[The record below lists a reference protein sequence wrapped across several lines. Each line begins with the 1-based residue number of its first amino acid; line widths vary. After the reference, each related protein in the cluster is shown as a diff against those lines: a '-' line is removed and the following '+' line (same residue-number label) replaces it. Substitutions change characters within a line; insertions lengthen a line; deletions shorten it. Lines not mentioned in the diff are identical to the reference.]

1 MPNAIEVVKS
11 EVSQKTSGK
20 LNGSEQEE
28 LINQIVFEM
37 NEIGFEG
44 DFESL
49 VGTLINNSFIGL

>member
-1 MPNAIEVVKS
+1 MTNAIDVIKS

-20 LNGSEQEE
+20 LNESEQKE
-28 LINQIVFEM
+28 LIDQIVFEM

-49 VGTLINNSFIGL
+49 VGYLINNSFIGL

>member
-1 MPNAIEVVKS
+1 MPNAIEVIKS

-20 LNGSEQEE
+20 LNGSELEE

-44 DFESL
+44 DFES
-49 VGTLINNSFIGL
+49 